1 MNLDQCTDAQR
12 RVITTLNAP
21 LMVAAGAG
29 SGKTFTL
36 TQRVAFA
43 LSPQGAEPPYLA
55 SVDELLAITFTKKAA
70 AELKSRIKGLLLAE
84 GLVEEALK
92 TDEAW
97 VTTIHGM
104 ASRILREHALE
115 IGIDPAF
122 EVIEG
127 TAAEELLDE
136 ALEQVIVQARRLD
149 DPEVTELLTSEKLRG
164 FGLRDKGVVEYVKAV
179 LERVHAMPEGFAT
192 LQTAEEVPSPSSLM
206 RRVLAAAEDMA
217 AKAAAWPKPS
227 NTMANFAG
235 NLEAAVEQVRAW
247 FERAGDESFDSPD
260 FDPDA
265 FCGAFYGLPFTMRGK
280 LRDYVKEDLDAWC
293 ATLGELNG
301 EAQAGLAVRWQRAIV
316 KVALLVEEAF
326 QELKGPARLD
336 NTDLLVRCAA
346 ALRDF
351 PAIAAAY
358 RDKFKLIMVDEFQ
371 DTDRL
376 QVEVISRLAQPGLAN
391 VCTVGDA
398 QQSIYRFRGADV
410 NVFTEYRANLEGQA
424 GGSPVVSMARNF
436 RSHGDVL
443 AFVEHVFSQPEVFG
457 DDFLSL
463 EAGGAVNAVADP
475 LFAERPRVQ
484 VDVTHNEYSGA
495 SKDEARAASA
505 AALAEHFAALRD
517 EGASAADMVILLGT
531 MSHADVYAAALR
543 EQGIASMIAGGSVF
557 ASMPEPKLVSALL
570 RMAVNVEDEEALYAV
585 LASPLFAVSD
595 DGLLALASQPADEG
609 GWRRRGLSRGFRS
622 PQLEDEM
629 RVMGLSEDECRAVL
643 ICRDQLRAFTVR
655 AHRGS
660 PAAALRQLLVATGAL
675 DRLQA
680 EGVDGLAAAANYAKA
695 LRIVSGL
702 EAKATGLASVAV
714 AFDAHLETA
723 KEAPGALA
731 TAEGDFVRIMTVHAS
746 KGLEFPHVAIA
757 ELKDGRESVGRLVVE
772 NIGQATYA
780 SARFAPDDWKKVAD
794 NLTKKAAGLDEHER
808 LEISALAPDEVAERL
823 AALGP
828 GVRHEALATFAQ
840 DQALAEAR
848 RLLYVALTRASK
860 SLFVAVLG
868 GGDPSKGYE
877 NAGIFND
884 LYQALQWDVTADA
897 SVSMADYGGTAPA
910 RVALRY
916 LRGEQFEE
924 EEDSASD
931 GSGEK
936 EAEAVASCDAAT
948 DAEATE
954 APVDAAVPAPFLVP
968 VREPL
973 PEPLMLPHNFAR
985 AGLCSYTSL
994 SGVHEH
1000 TDEPAAESDGGVV
1013 LADGTGEVR
1022 SGLDSAWEASLIDSE
1037 PDLAV
1042 GCATLQPE
1050 EGQEADAALAF
1061 PSEEAALGAS
1071 AESATALGTA
1081 FHRLAQQ
1088 AIERSMDGALFRPD
1102 EAAIAAQIQKEDL
1115 SAGQQQRL
1123 RTALERWL
1131 SSDEAAR
1138 FASFAHRGAEV
1149 PFMVELCAS
1158 AEGVGDTARDETG
1171 CAATAPENGPVGEDG
1186 ALPAPFFLEGEID
1199 GLADNGDG
1207 AAFLIDYKTG
1217 GSAEETP
1224 EALDAKHRLQAS
1236 CYAYALMR
1244 AGYTSVDA
1252 HFLRIEHV
1260 SATNPRDPQIVPYH
1274 FEHTDLP
1281 ALEALIIQ
1289 KQQEAFHGA

>member
-12 RVITTLNAP
+12 RVITTLDAP

-43 LSPQGAEPPYLA
+43 LSPQGAEPPYLS

-127 TAAEELLDE
+127 AEAEELLDE
-136 ALEQVIVQARRLD
+136 ALEQVIVQARRMD

-164 FGLRDKGVVEYVKAV
+164 SGLRDKGVVEYVKAV

-206 RRVLAAAEDMA
+206 RRLLAAAEDMA
-217 AKAAAWPKPS
+217 ATAAAWPNPS

-235 NLEAAVEQVRAW
+235 SVEAAVEQVRLW
-247 FERAGDESFDSPD
+247 FERAGDEPFDSPD

-265 FCGAFYGLPFTMRGK
+265 FCAAFYGLPFTMRGR
-280 LRDYVKEDLDAWC
+280 LRDQVKEDLDAWC
-293 ATLGELNG
+293 ATLGELSG
-301 EAQAGLAVRWQRAIV
+301 ETQTGLALRWQGAIV

-358 RDKFKLIMVDEFQ
+358 QDKFKLIMVDEFQ

-424 GGSPVVSMARNF
+424 EGDPVVSMARNF

-457 DDFLSL
+457 DAFLRL

-475 LFAERPRVQ
+475 LFAARPRVQ
-484 VDVTHNEYSGA
+484 VDVTHNEYGGV
-495 SKDEARAASA
+495 SKDEARAESA
-505 AALAEHFAALRD
+505 AALAAHFASLRD

-531 MSHADVYAAALR
+531 MTHADVYAAALR
-543 EQGIASMIAGGSVF
+543 ERGIASMIAGGSVF

-629 RVMGLSEDECRAVL
+629 RAMGLPEDERRAML
-643 ICRDQLRAFTVR
+643 SCRDRLRAFAVQ
-655 AHRGS
+655 AHRES
-660 PAAALRQLLVATGAL
+660 PSAALRQLLVVTGAL

-702 EAKATGLASVAV
+702 EAKATGLASVAL

-757 ELKDGRESVGRLVVE
+757 ELKNGRESASRLVVE

-780 SARFAPDDWKKVAD
+780 SARFAPDEWKAVAD
-794 NLTKKAAGLDEHER
+794 NLAKKAVRLGDGEP
-808 LEISALAPDEVAERL
+808 LEIGALAPDEVAERL
-823 AALGP
+823 SALKP
-828 GVRHEALATFAQ
+828 GARHEALAAFAQ

-868 GGDPSKGYE
+868 GSDLSKGYE

-884 LYQALQWDVTADA
+884 LYQALQWDVAADA

-910 RVALRY
+910 KVTLRY
-916 LRGEQFEE
+916 LKAEPAEEGEDPVTDDPIDEE
-924 EEDSASD
+924 VEAAVACETVA
-931 GSGEK
+931 
-936 EAEAVASCDAAT
+936 EAEAP
-948 DAEATE
+948 EL
-954 APVDAAVPAPFLVP
+954 FLVP
-968 VREPL
+968 VREPM
-973 PEPLMLPHNFAR
+973 PAPVMLPRNFAR
-985 AGLCSYTSL
+985 EGLCSYTSL
-994 SGVHEH
+994 SGTHEH
-1000 TDEPAAESDGGVV
+1000 TDEPAVEDAGGIV
-1013 LADGTGEVR
+1013 LADGAGEAR
-1022 SGLDSAWEASLIDSE
+1022 EERE
-1037 PDLAV
+1037 PAV
-1042 GCATLQPE
+1042 QIPAAGAGGQPE
-1050 EGQEADAALAF
+1050 SPAAA
-1061 PSEEAALGAS
+1061 PANPAAP
-1071 AESATALGTA
+1071 ESATALGTA

-1088 AIERSMDGALFRPD
+1088 AIERSTDGALFVPS
-1102 EAAIAAQIQKEDL
+1102 EVAIAAQIQKEAL

-1131 SSDEAAR
+1131 ASDEAAR
-1138 FASFAHRGAEV
+1138 FAGFAHRGAEV
-1149 PFMVELCAS
+1149 PFIVKLQ
-1158 AEGVGDTARDETG
+1158 
-1171 CAATAPENGPVGEDG
+1171 APAGEDG
-1186 ALPAPFFLEGEID
+1186 TLPAPFFLEGEID

-1217 GSAEETP
+1217 GSAEETS
-1224 EALDAKHRLQAS
+1224 ETLDAKHRLQAS

-1274 FEHTDLP
+1274 FESTDLP

-1289 KQQEAFHGA
+1289 KQQEAAHGA

>member
-12 RVITTLNAP
+12 RVITTLNEP

-43 LSPQGAEPPYLA
+43 LSPQGAEPPYLS

-127 TAAEELLDE
+127 AAAEELLDE

-164 FGLRDKGVVEYVKAV
+164 SGLQDKGVVEYVKAV

-192 LQTAEEVPSPSSLM
+192 LQTAGEVPSPSSLM
-206 RRVLAAAEDMA
+206 RRVLAEAEAMA
-217 AKAAAWPKPS
+217 ATAAAWPKPS

-235 NLEAAVEQVRAW
+235 SLEAAVEQVRLW
-247 FERAGDESFDSPD
+247 FERAGDEPFDSPD
-260 FDPDA
+260 FDSDA
-265 FCGAFYGLPFTMRGK
+265 FSSAFYGLPFTMRGK
-280 LRDYVKEDLDAWC
+280 LRDQVKEDMDAWC

-301 EAQAGLAVRWQRAIV
+301 EAQAGLALHWQRAIV

-424 GGSPVVSMARNF
+424 AGSPVVSMARNF

-457 DDFLSL
+457 DAFLRL

-484 VDVTHNEYSGA
+484 VDVAHNEHSGV
-495 SKDEARAASA
+495 SRDEARAESA
-505 AALAEHFAALRD
+505 AALAAHFAALRD

-531 MSHADVYAAALR
+531 MTHADVYAAALR
-543 EQGIASMIAGGSVF
+543 ERGIASMIAGGSVF

-595 DGLLALASQPADEG
+595 DGLLALASQPAEEG

-629 RVMGLSEDECRAVL
+629 RAMGLPEDERRAVL
-643 ICRDQLRAFTVR
+643 SCRDQLRAFTVQ
-655 AHRGS
+655 AHRES
-660 PAAALRQLLVATGAL
+660 PSAALRQLLVATGVL

-695 LRIVSGL
+695 LRIVGGL
-702 EAKATGLASVAV
+702 EAKATGLASVSV

-757 ELKDGRESVGRLVVE
+757 ELKNGRESASRLVVE

-780 SARFAPDDWKKVAD
+780 SARFAPDEWKAVAD
-794 NLTKKAAGLDEHER
+794 NLAKKAAR
-808 LEISALAPDEVAERL
+808 LEDCEPLEIGALAPDEVAERL
-823 AALGP
+823 RALKP
-828 GVRHEALATFAQ
+828 GVRHEALAAFAQ

-860 SLFVAVLG
+860 SLFMAVLG
-868 GGDPSKGYE
+868 GSYPSKGYE

-910 RVALRY
+910 RVTLRY
-916 LRGEQFEE
+916 LKAEPAEEGEGP
-924 EEDSASD
+924 AAD
-931 GSGEK
+931 GSSVE
-936 EAEAVASCDAAT
+936 EVEAAASCETVAEAATPAS
-948 DAEATE
+948 
-954 APVDAAVPAPFLVP
+954 FLVP
-968 VREPL
+968 VREPA
-973 PEPLMLPHNFAR
+973 PAPVMLPHNFAR
-985 AGLCSYTSL
+985 EGLCSYTSL
-994 SGVHEH
+994 SGTHEH
-1000 TDEPAAESDGGVV
+1000 TDEPAAEDVGGIV
-1013 LADGTGEVR
+1013 LADGAGEAR
-1022 SGLDSAWEASLIDSE
+1022 EERELAAPASAAGAAD
-1037 PDLAV
+1037 
-1042 GCATLQPE
+1042 QPE
-1050 EGQEADAALAF
+1050 SPAADPAA
-1061 PSEEAALGAS
+1061 P
-1071 AESATALGTA
+1071 ESATALGTA

-1088 AIERSMDGALFRPD
+1088 AIERSADGALFAPG
-1102 EAAIAAQIQKEDL
+1102 EAAIAAQIQKEAL
-1115 SAGQQQRL
+1115 SASQQQRL

-1131 SSDEAAR
+1131 ASDEAAR
-1138 FASFAHRGAEV
+1138 FAGFAHRGAEV
-1149 PFMVELCAS
+1149 PFTVKLQ
-1158 AEGVGDTARDETG
+1158 
-1171 CAATAPENGPVGEDG
+1171 APAGEDG

-1274 FEHTDLP
+1274 FESTDLP

-1289 KQQEAFHGA
+1289 KQQEAAHGA

>member
-12 RVITTLNAP
+12 RVVTTLDAP

-36 TQRVAFA
+36 TQRVAYA
-43 LSPQGAEPPYLA
+43 LSPQGSEAPYLT

-84 GLVEEALK
+84 GLTEEALK

-122 EVIEG
+122 EVVED
-127 TAAEELLDE
+127 AEAEELLDE
-136 ALEQVIVQARRLD
+136 ALEQVIVRSRESN
-149 DPEVTELLTSEKLRG
+149 DPEVTELLTTEKLRG
-164 FGLRDKGVVEYVKAV
+164 SKLGGKGVVDYVKAV
-179 LERVHAMPEGFAT
+179 LERVHAMPGGFAT
-192 LQTAEEVPSPSSLM
+192 LQMSEAAASPSSIL
-206 RRVLAAAEDMA
+206 RRALAAAEAMA
-217 AKAAAWPKPS
+217 AAAAGWAKPTA
-227 NTMANFAG
+227 TMTRFQG
-235 NLEAAVEQVRAW
+235 QLEDGIEGLRSW
-247 FERAGDESFDSPD
+247 FETAGDTAFDQADFDSE
-260 FDPDA
+260 A
-265 FCGAFYGLPFTMRGK
+265 FCAALYGLPVSLSSKIREECQ
-280 LRDYVKEDLDAWC
+280 EDFDLWWSTLAELD
-293 ATLGELNG
+293 G
-301 EAQAGLAVRWQRAIV
+301 EAQAGLALRWQRAIL

-326 QELKGPARLD
+326 RELKGPTRLD
-336 NTDLLVRCAA
+336 NTDMLVRCAQ
-346 ALRDF
+346 ALSDY

-376 QVEVISRLAQPGLAN
+376 QVEAISHLAQPGLAN

-410 NVFTEYRANLEGQA
+410 NVFTEYRANLESQIA
-424 GGSPVVSMARNF
+424 GDPVVSMARNF

-457 DDFLSL
+457 DAFLRL
-463 EAGGAVNAVADP
+463 EAGGAVNMVEDP
-475 LFAERPRVQ
+475 LFAARPRVS
-484 VDVTHNEYSGA
+484 VDVVHNENRKVSR
-495 SKDEARAASA
+495 DEARAASA
-505 AALAEHFAALRD
+505 AAIAEHFAALRD
-517 EGASAADMVILLGT
+517 EGASAGDMVILLGA
-531 MSHADVYAAALR
+531 MSRADVYAAALR
-543 EQGIASMIAGGSVF
+543 ERGIASMIAGGSVF
-557 ASMPEPKLVSALL
+557 ASMPEPALVSALL
-570 RMAVNVEDEEALYAV
+570 RLAVNVEDEEALYAV

-595 DGLLALASQPADEG
+595 DGLLALASRPAEEG
-609 GWRRRGLSRGFRS
+609 GWVRRGLSRGFRS

-629 RVMGLSEDECRAVL
+629 RAMGLSEDEGRAVL
-643 ICRDQLRAFTVR
+643 DCRDALRRFTVQ

-660 PAAALRQLLVATGAL
+660 PSVALRQLLVATGVL

-680 EGVDGLAAAANYAKA
+680 QGVDGLAAAANYAKA
-695 LRIVSGL
+695 LRLVRSF
-702 EAKATGLASVAV
+702 EQDATGLASTSL
-714 AFDAHLETA
+714 AFDAHLATA

-746 KGLEFPHVAIA
+746 KGLEFPHVAVA
-757 ELKDGRESVGRLVVE
+757 ELKTGRESADRLVVE

-780 SARFAPDDWKKVAD
+780 SARFVPEEWKDAARKISEKAAKVED
-794 NLTKKAAGLDEHER
+794 GEPFEVSNLTPDELVKC
-808 LEISALAPDEVAERL
+808 LETLEPGARHGALAA
-823 AALGP
+823 
-828 GVRHEALATFAQ
+828 FAQ

-868 GGDPSKGYE
+868 GASDPSKGYE
-877 NAGIFND
+877 KTGIFND
-884 LYQALQWDVTADA
+884 LYQALQWDVTADH
-897 SVSMADYGGTAPA
+897 SVTMADYGGTAPA
-910 RVALRY
+910 RVSMRY
-916 LRGEQFEE
+916 LRGEQPDEGE
-924 EEDSASD
+924 GAGAGGSD
-931 GSGEK
+931 AA
-936 EAEAVASCDAAT
+936 EAEARAAWEAAV
-948 DAEATE
+948 DAEETE
-954 APVDAAVPAPFLVP
+954 VPVDAAAPAPFLVP

-985 AGLCSYTSL
+985 EGLYSYTSL

-1000 TDEPAAESDGGVV
+1000 SDEPVVESEDGVV
-1013 LADGTGEVR
+1013 LADETGAVDEMR
-1022 SGLDSAWEASLIDSE
+1022 TGSE
-1037 PDLAV
+1037 PLREPMPI
-1042 GCATLQPE
+1042 G
-1050 EGQEADAALAF
+1050 
-1061 PSEEAALGAS
+1061 GARETDS

-1088 AIERSMDGALFRPD
+1088 AIERSANGALFRPD
-1102 EAAIAAQIQKEDL
+1102 EAAVAAQIQKEGL
-1115 SAGQQQRL
+1115 SAGQQDRL
-1123 RTALERWL
+1123 RTALARWL
-1131 SSDEAAR
+1131 ASDEAAR
-1138 FASFAHRGAEV
+1138 FAGFAHRGAEV
-1149 PFMVELCAS
+1149 PFMVEL
-1158 AEGVGDTARDETG
+1158 E
-1171 CAATAPENGPVGEDG
+1171 APAGEDG
-1186 ALPAPFFLEGEID
+1186 AAPGSFFLEGEID

-1289 KQQEAFHGA
+1289 KQQEAVYGA

>member
-12 RVITTLNAP
+12 RVITTLNVP

-43 LSPQGAEPPYLA
+43 LSPQGAEPPYLS

-127 TAAEELLDE
+127 AAAEELLDE
-136 ALEQVIVQARRLD
+136 ALEQVIVQARRMD
-149 DPEVTELLTSEKLRG
+149 DPEIAELLTNEKLRG
-164 FGLRDKGVVEYVKAV
+164 SGLQDKGVVEYVKAV

-192 LQTAEEVPSPSSLM
+192 LQTAEEAPLPSSLM
-206 RRVLAAAEDMA
+206 RRAVTAAEDMA
-217 AKAAAWPKPS
+217 ARGAAWPKPTA
-227 NTMANFAG
+227 TMAKFLDNLGAG
-235 NLEAAVEQVRAW
+235 I
-247 FERAGDESFDSPD
+247 ERAHCWFDQAGDAAFDD
-260 FDPDA
+260 AAFDAEA
-265 FCGAFYGLPFTMRGK
+265 FCAALYGLPVSTGAAIGK
-280 LRDYVKEDLDAWC
+280 AYVDDFQDWWAEMGAIDQ
-293 ATLGELNG
+293 
-301 EAQAGLAVRWQRAIV
+301 EARAGLSRRWERAIV

-424 GGSPVVSMARNF
+424 EGDPVVSMARNF

-443 AFVEHVFSQPEVFG
+443 AFVEHVFSQPTVFG
-457 DDFLSL
+457 NQFLRL
-463 EAGGAVNAVADP
+463 EAGGAVNTLADP

-484 VDVTHNEYSGA
+484 VDVTHNERRGV
-495 SKDEARAASA
+495 SKDDARAQSA

-531 MSHADVYAAALR
+531 MTHADVYAAALR
-543 EQGIASMIAGGSVF
+543 ERGIASMIAGGSVF
-557 ASMPEPKLVSALL
+557 ASMPEPAVVSALL
-570 RMAVNVEDEEALYAV
+570 RLAVNVEDEEALYAV
-585 LASPLFAVSD
+585 LASPLFAVPD
-595 DGLLALASQPADEG
+595 DGLLALASRPADEG

-629 RVMGLSEDECRAVL
+629 RAMGLSEDECRAVL
-643 ICRDQLRAFTVR
+643 SCRDLLRTFTVQ

-660 PAAALRQLLVATGAL
+660 PSAALRQLLVATGVL

-695 LRIVSGL
+695 LRIVGGF
-702 EAKATGLASVAV
+702 EAKATGLASVAL

-757 ELKDGRESVGRLVVE
+757 ELKSGRESAGRLVVE

-780 SARFAPDDWKKVAD
+780 SSSFVADEWQGKIDAIDRYRKKVEGYEPFD
-794 NLTKKAAGLDEHER
+794 AGALDAGE
-808 LEISALAPDEVAERL
+808 LAECL
-823 AALGP
+823 AALDP
-828 GVRHEALATFAQ
+828 GARHEALAAFAQ

-884 LYQALQWDVTADA
+884 LYQALQWDATADV

-910 RVALRY
+910 KVTLRY
-916 LRGEQFEE
+916 LKAEPAEEGEGAPEE
-924 EEDSASD
+924 VGEDFGPAS
-931 GSGEK
+931 
-936 EAEAVASCDAAT
+936 
-948 DAEATE
+948 
-954 APVDAAVPAPFLVP
+954 PAPFLVP
-968 VREPL
+968 VREPA
-973 PEPLMLPHNFAR
+973 PAPVMLPRNFAR
-985 AGLCSYTSL
+985 EGLCSYTSL
-994 SGVHEH
+994 SGTHEH
-1000 TDEPAAESDGGVV
+1000 TDEPAVEDEAGIV

-1022 SGLDSAWEASLIDSE
+1022 EEREPAAPLRAAEA
-1037 PDLAV
+1037 A
-1042 GCATLQPE
+1042 GQPE
-1050 EGQEADAALAF
+1050 SPAVAPANLAA
-1061 PSEEAALGAS
+1061 P
-1071 AESATALGTA
+1071 ESATALGTA

-1088 AIERSMDGALFRPD
+1088 AIERSVDGALFVPD
-1102 EAAIAAQIQKEDL
+1102 EAAVAAQIQKEAL
-1115 SAGQQQRL
+1115 SAGQQKRL
-1123 RTALERWL
+1123 CTALARWL
-1131 SSDEAAR
+1131 ASDEAAR
-1138 FASFAHRGAEV
+1138 FAGFAHRGAEV
-1149 PFMVELCAS
+1149 PFIVEMQ
-1158 AEGVGDTARDETG
+1158 
-1171 CAATAPENGPVGEDG
+1171 APAGEDG

-1274 FEHTDLP
+1274 FESTDLP

-1289 KQQEAFHGA
+1289 KQQEAAHGA